1 MPIRDTITLFALA
14 EAKAVGSEV
23 VEEQHLFVGLV
34 NFLVSR
40 ELTDESSELSK
51 KAQEIHSDLL
61 DLGLSGIKP
70 PKLNKQSEVLLLEV
84 DRDEDAESLA
94 MVILQKF
101 GDRTLGEFTSDKSKS
116 KQSTKTHSVGD
127 FHSVDG
133 PSVARLPKIIVDK
146 SQTYALITPFLILD
160 EELHYDGVY
169 NTKDSQ
175 ISTRNYNSQSQGR
188 MFVTNH
194 RLLFWSDDYD
204 KPHIGAF
211 YSDIT
216 YWKTNWMPLKSRG
229 VVMNIGN
236 RKVIFAANSN
246 AVAKASEFI
255 TRINGMRA

>member
-14 EAKAVGSEV
+14 EAKAVGSEI

-34 NFLVSR
+34 NFLESR
-40 ELTDESSELSK
+40 ELIDESSKLLK
-51 KAQEIHSDLL
+51 RAQEIHLDLL
-61 DLGLSGIKP
+61 KLGLSGIKP
-70 PKLNKQSEVLLLEV
+70 PKLNKRSEVLLLEV
-84 DRDEDAESLA
+84 HRDEDAKSLA
-94 MVILQKF
+94 IAIFERFENKS
-101 GDRTLGEFTSDKSKS
+101 LGEFTSEKSKS
-116 KQSTKTHSVGD
+116 KQSTKRHSVGD

-133 PSVARLPKIIVDK
+133 PSIARLPKIIVDK
-146 SQTYALITPFLILD
+146 SQTYTLITPFLILD

-169 NTKDSQ
+169 NTKDPQ
-175 ISTRNYNSQSQGR
+175 ISTRNYNGQSLGR
-188 MFVTNH
+188 IFVTNH

-236 RKVIFAANSN
+236 KKVIFAANSN

-255 TRINGMRA
+255 NRLNGMRA